1 MARTKR
7 KSVRRKSTKA
17 RRSPARRTKRTAAKR
32 KPARKGSKA
41 KRSAAAKKAAAT
53 RRRNAAKRSAAAKK
67 AARTRKR
74 NASRRSS
81 AAKRGA
87 SKRRTTRRKTYKRK
101 PSRTTKRRSSKAK
114 RSAAARKGWRTRRRG
129 GSSKR
134 RTARRKPARR
144 TRRKSRRSSRRRS
157 ARRMPKMKGF
167 GKGLVKKFTAAMTNF
182 GPMLSLGALAAVSFG
197 VYSIGRGVL
206 MSPRLSSV
214 TGFVNNLPMDAQTL
228 LSAGLTAGFAAVTF
242 EMMRRYKLIS
252 QKTATAANFAVAGA
266 AGYTVLTSLQLM
278 GIGNSF
284 QKISNGKFANM
295 LPTAGLGRLGLG
307 GMHQNNMSGYHNNMG
322 GHHQNMGMMALQQ
335 GQANNQLTQ
344 QVGNSGVFGTRRR
357 LAGTRVN
364 LF

>member
-1 MARTKR
+1 
-7 KSVRRKSTKA
+7 
-17 RRSPARRTKRTAAKR
+17 
-32 KPARKGSKA
+32 
-41 KRSAAAKKAAAT
+41 
-53 RRRNAAKRSAAAKK
+53 
-67 AARTRKR
+67 
-74 NASRRSS
+74 
-81 AAKRGA
+81 
-87 SKRRTTRRKTYKRK
+87 
-101 PSRTTKRRSSKAK
+101 
-114 RSAAARKGWRTRRRG
+114 
-129 GSSKR
+129 
-134 RTARRKPARR
+134 
-144 TRRKSRRSSRRRS
+144 
-157 ARRMPKMKGF
+157 MKGF

-307 GMHQNNMSGYHNNMG
+307 GMHQNNMSGYHNNMAG
-322 GHHQNMGMMALQQ
+322 AHNNMGTHSVQHALQQ